1 MLFSSLIITA
11 TCASV
16 NLYMTKLF
24 SPILLALQNAQPIGT
39 ILAVVLA
46 IISLAVVTF
55 LSAAFWLGYEGKG
68 CAIGWEICGP
78 FSWRWFN
85 GGI

>member
-1 MLFSSLIITA
+1 MLFSSLIINA

-16 NLYMTKLF
+16 NLYMPKLL
-24 SPILLALQNAQPIGT
+24 SPILLALQNAQPIGA

-46 IISLAVVTF
+46 IISLAVVVF
-55 LSAAFWLGYEGKG
+55 LSAAFWQGYEGKG
-68 CAIGWEICGP
+68 YAIGWEICGP

>member
-16 NLYMTKLF
+16 NLYMPKLL

-46 IISLAVVTF
+46 IISLAMWVSSV
-55 LSAAFWLGYEGKG
+55 AIWLGYEGKG
-68 CAIGWEICGP
+68 YAIGWEICGP